1 MWCVQRWLVT
11 NCSNEDLRSA
21 YFHGILRN
29 VLIGVNC
36 FALDLMRSETVMLC
50 ANSVLLRRD
59 VS

>member
-1 MWCVQRWLVT
+1 MWCVQLWHVT
-11 NCSNEDLRSA
+11 DYYNEDLRSA
-21 YFHGILRN
+21 YFHVILRN

-50 ANSVLLRRD
+50 ANFMLLRRE